1 MAKRKTAKSRE
12 AEPEKSRLAVT
23 ALTTNIKRWRHAAV
37 DLDMTESEL
46 FDRVTEV
53 LFSGFHARG
62 MSDSTRALLLNGTP
76 PPGQGTGATIDQ
88 AVPTVRIQTVQNRLN
103 DIARRSHGPVDDALD
118 GLVSE

>member
-1 MAKRKTAKSRE
+1 MAKRKPTKSRD
-12 AEPEKSRLAVT
+12 AEPEKGRLAVT

-62 MSDSTRALLLNGTP
+62 MSESVRATLLNP
-76 PPGQGTGATIDQ
+76 AGQGGGATIDQ
-88 AVPTVRIQTVQNRLN
+88 AAPTVRISGVSNRIG
-103 DIARRSHGPVDDALD
+103 DIARRAAAPVDDAID
-118 GLVSE
+118 DIANE

>member
-1 MAKRKTAKSRE
+1 MAKRKPTKSRE
-12 AEPEKSRLAVT
+12 SEPEKSRLAVT

-62 MSDSTRALLLNGTP
+62 MPDSTRALLLNP
-76 PPGQGTGATIDQ
+76 AGQGSGATIDQ
-88 AVPTVRIQTVQNRLN
+88 AAPTVRISGVTNRIG
-103 DIARRSHGPVDDALD
+103 DIARRSTAPVDDALD
-118 GLVSE
+118 SLVSE